1 MQNNGV
7 SGGRRGRGE
16 GRREQEKMGGGRI
29 KVDGKEKEGRSRRQ
43 LIEKEEVK
51 GEEERRKKR
60 KGYVRKRRS
69 MYQWKDILLAEQM
82 VLQ

>member
-1 MQNNGV
+1 
-7 SGGRRGRGE
+7 
-16 GRREQEKMGGGRI
+16 MGGGRI

>member
-16 GRREQEKMGGGRI
+16 GRREQEKMGGRI

-60 KGYVRKRRS
+60 KGYIRKRRS
-69 MYQWKDILLAEQM
+69 MYQWRDILLAEQM

>member
-1 MQNNGV
+1 M
-7 SGGRRGRGE
+7 
-16 GRREQEKMGGGRI
+16 
-29 KVDGKEKEGRSRRQ
+29 KEKEQKGRSRRQ

-51 GEEERRKKR
+51 GEEERRRKKR